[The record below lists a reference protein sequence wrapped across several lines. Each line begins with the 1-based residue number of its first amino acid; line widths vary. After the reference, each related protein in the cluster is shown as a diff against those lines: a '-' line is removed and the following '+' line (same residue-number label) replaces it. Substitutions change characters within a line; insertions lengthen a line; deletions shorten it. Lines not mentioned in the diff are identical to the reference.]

1 MISIFVWI
9 STILYGFLTI
19 NWRSDDLLNGIVKFL
34 LFALTI
40 LGVII
45 LYHNNGFTGIEY
57 KP

>member
-9 STILYGFLTI
+9 NTVLLGFLAI
-19 NWRSDDLLNGIVKFL
+19 NWRSDDPLNGTVKFL
-34 LFALTI
+34 LFALTV
-40 LGVII
+40 LGVVI